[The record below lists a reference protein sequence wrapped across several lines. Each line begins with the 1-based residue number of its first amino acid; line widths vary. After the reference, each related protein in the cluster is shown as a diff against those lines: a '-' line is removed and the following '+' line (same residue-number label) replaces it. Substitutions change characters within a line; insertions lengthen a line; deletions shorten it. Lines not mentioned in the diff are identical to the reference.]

1 MGSQG
6 NEVPFSTST
15 RGYLKYRIYDSTNT
29 YEIGSN
35 LFLQYQSDL
44 RNAINKWDAIVSPNT
59 TYFNS
64 SPYYYTHEIEI
75 DIDIKDF
82 AVDHDTQMDIFLT
95 NYVYFG
101 YPASYGLTFPTA
113 GKFEIDYEFIEE
125 VKNKT
130 RADGKSSL
138 YYLFLHGI
146 GHLLGIGTLWG
157 ANLANDPLQLQ
168 TEDDGDKAY
177 YYNKSSHAFNKYIQY
192 YPINANSYVG
202 IPVEDNGGDGTANH
216 HFEIGLSNNGFV
228 STDDRHVGGILHKG
242 INATEVMTVW
252 TKELTISQ
260 YISRISIGILHDIG
274 YEVDYGMA
282 DTEYIGEPGTDIYW
296 MNIDYSSY
304 PEIGNDVETTKAI
317 MKSVIGDTNKD
328 EDGESIIYNIKVY
341 GQTFTGSDSNILG
354 QASWS
359 TGEIWLNRAN
369 TGVYGLNG
377 VDVSKNVAVM
387 YHEILHVFGCVGVGE
402 RGGQFINGTDT
413 RPYNTYIGSHGISQY
428 RKVLTMNGYD
438 TSHMTEN
445 LFPLEDDYGYGTET
459 FHFEEDTHRHRWING
474 LYYNTIKNEIMSG
487 IMNGENFITSMT
499 LGALQDLGFSVLYD
513 SVNVEDTHPEL
524 DISQKPTMTYISQLI
539 DNTVEANLSG
549 FHYFNDETERTN
561 YVGLNVGKYVL
572 ELTGPGSSWSFLGF
586 HLPSSSVTSANQEI
600 FIDETYPGTVVE
612 TTTSLSGLSYT
623 IYSGKVEIEVK
634 GDFGMIEMNSRY
646 GSTRDIVFERS
657 APRHEIINFQA
668 GWESFGVLDLKVGMT
683 LNVNSETEYIF
694 KYKSIG
700 GYETS
705 SSSMIMKL
713 NPGND
718 TFWLKSASSNQVNM
732 LVDYTLHNE
741 VTYDSGHE
749 VNISVKEGVNVFGT
763 LIKKMSLSAN
773 NDATL
778 INKASLLKYDAVNRK
793 YTSVSYGEELE
804 NKVGYTIEA
813 YKTGIIKAVIS

>member
-29 YEIGSN
+29 YDIGSN

-82 AVDHDTQMDIFLT
+82 AIDHDTQMDIFLT

-101 YPASYGLTFPTA
+101 FPASYGLTFPTA

-130 RADGKSSL
+130 RIDGKSSL

-157 ANLANDPLQLQ
+157 ANLSNDPLQLHI
-168 TEDDGDKAY
+168 EDDGVEAY
-177 YYNKSSHAFNKYIQY
+177 YYKKTSHAFDNYIQY

-202 IPVEDNGGDGTANH
+202 IPVEDNGGEGTANH
-216 HFEIGLSNNGFV
+216 HFEVGISNNGFA
-228 STDDRHVGGILHKG
+228 STDDRHVGGILNKG

-252 TKELTISQ
+252 TKELTNTQFISK
-260 YISRISIGILHDIG
+260 ISIGILHDIG

-282 DTEYIGEPGTDIYW
+282 DTQYVGEPGTNISW
-296 MNIDYSSY
+296 MNIDFSNY
-304 PEIGNDVETTKAI
+304 PDIGNDVETTKSI
-317 MKSVIGDTNKD
+317 MESIISDTNKD
-328 EDGESIIYNIKVY
+328 ENGEPIIYDITIY
-341 GQTFTGSDSNILG
+341 GKTFTGSDANVLG

-359 TGEIWLNRAN
+359 TGDIWLNRAN
-369 TGVYGLNG
+369 SGVYGLNG

-387 YHEILHVFGCVGVGE
+387 FHEILHVLGCVGVGE

-413 RPYNTYIGSHGISQY
+413 RPYNTYIGTHGVTQY
-428 RKVLTMNGYD
+428 RKVLTMNEYD
-438 TSHMTEN
+438 TTHMTEN

-499 LGALQDLGFSVLYD
+499 LGALQDLGFSVEYD
-513 SVNVEDTHPEL
+513 SVNVEDTHTEL
-524 DISQKPTMTYISQLI
+524 DISQKPTMTYISQLT
-539 DNTVEANLSG
+539 DNPVVANSSG
-549 FHYFNDETERTN
+549 YHFFNDETDRTN
-561 YVGLNVGKYVL
+561 FVGLNVGKYVL
-572 ELTGPGSSWSFLGF
+572 ELTGTGSSWSFLGF
-586 HLPSSSVTSANQEI
+586 HLPSYSITSANQEI

-612 TTTSLSGLSYT
+612 TTTTTGGLSYT
-623 IYSGKVEIEVK
+623 YYSGKVEIEVI
-634 GDFGMIEMNSRY
+634 GDFGMIVMNNRY
-646 GSTRDIVFERS
+646 GSTRNLVFERA
-657 APRHEIINFQA
+657 APRYETIQFEA
-668 GWESFGVLDLKVGMT
+668 GWEFFGVLDLKVAMT
-683 LNVNSETEYIF
+683 LNLKDETEDIY
-694 KYKSIG
+694 KYKNTDD
-700 GYETS
+700 GYETTTS
-705 SSSMIMKL
+705 NTMKL
-713 NPGND
+713 NTGNASY
-718 TFWLKSASSNQVNM
+718 WLKSSNTNQVSL

-749 VNISVKEGVNVFGT
+749 VTIPVKEGVNVFGT
-763 LIKKMSLSAN
+763 LIKKMTLSAS
-773 NDATL
+773 NDESL
-778 INKASLLKYDAVNRK
+778 INKNSLLKYDSIQRR
-793 YTSVSYGEELE
+793 YSSVSYAEELD
-804 NKVGYTIEA
+804 NKVGYSIEA
-813 YKTGIIKAVIS
+813 YSSGEIKAVIS